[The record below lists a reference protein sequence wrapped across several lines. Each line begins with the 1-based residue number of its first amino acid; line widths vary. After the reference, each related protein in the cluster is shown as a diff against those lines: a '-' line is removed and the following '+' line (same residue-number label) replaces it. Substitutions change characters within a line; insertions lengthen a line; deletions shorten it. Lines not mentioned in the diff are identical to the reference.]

1 MAIKGSL
8 KEASLPDVIQL
19 LFLGRRTGCLALADR
34 HNFGTIYFE
43 EGHIVYAA
51 IVNRRD
57 RLGDILVKSGRISP
71 ETLRQAINRQEGD
84 REHKLGEILVE
95 LGALKRE
102 ELESYMR
109 LQIEEAVYYLFT
121 WTSGTFNFEAGV
133 RPEQEDFLVRIN
145 PEFLLLEG
153 ARRVDEWSLIEKKI
167 PSFDLIFA
175 VDPAHIGESAP
186 ELSAEQQRLL
196 PLLDGTRDVQA
207 VIEES
212 GLVEFEVGKALF
224 GLITAGFAH
233 RVGTSAA
240 APPKVND
247 GRVDE
252 HRNLGIAFYKAA
264 MLDEALREFRRVA
277 DLRPTDASAPFYLG
291 LIALRQGR
299 WDEAAAGFK
308 QAADGAGAKP
318 AALHNLG
325 YALERLGRL
334 DEAEAAFGDAAAR
347 ARDDA
352 RIMLGWSVVA
362 LKRGEHQV
370 AQGRLARAFELLG
383 GSRRPRCG
391 TGRQRWRAPGSTTA
405 RVRCGRRAPASR
417 RFRGVPYCRTI
428 SRCCSSRP
436 ATWPRPRR
444 RSAPRWPRIPRCR
457 RSPRTSPTSSIGTG
471 ATTRRA
477 RPTSARP
484 SSPRTWATICTSSWG
499 TSPTSAA
506 TNPWRARAGAGPLRS
521 IQATSWPGRTSRCWT
536 WRRDGRRRGVR
547 PPGAPDLA
555 HERLHARSV
564 QRQVHPA
571 PHRRADAG
579 LRRPHLLTTTAPSW
593 TARPAST
600 SGCGTRSRS
609 TSLASTAT
617 PRPGTC
623 CGATCCPCCS
633 TRPRIEVRVW
643 SAGCASGEEPYTLAM
658 LAADHLDRAGRGDEL
673 AR

>member
-43 EGHIVYAA
+43 EGHIIYAA

-57 RLGDILVKSGRISP
+57 RLGDILLRSGRLTP
-71 ETLRQAINRQEGD
+71 AQLQQAVERQEGD

-95 LGALKRE
+95 LGFVGRSD
-102 ELESYMR
+102 LESHIR

-133 RPEQEDFLVRIN
+133 RPEREDFLVRIN

-167 PSFDLIFA
+167 PSFDLIFS
-175 VDPAHIGESAP
+175 VDPAHIGESSP
-186 ELSAEQQRLL
+186 ELSASQHRLV

-212 GLVEFEVGKALF
+212 GLVEFEVGKALY

-233 RVGTSAA
+233 RTGTSAA
-240 APPKVND
+240 AAPKVND

-277 DLRPTDASAPFYLG
+277 DLRPTDSSAPFYLG
-291 LIALRQGR
+291 LIAVRQGR
-299 WDEAAAGFK
+299 WDEAAAAFK
-308 QAADGAGAKP
+308 QAAGAAGAKP

-334 DEAEAAFGDAAAR
+334 DEAEAAYGDAAGR

-370 AQGRLARAFELLG
+370 AQGRLARTLELLG
-383 GSRRPRCG
+383 PK
-391 TGRQRWRAPGSTTA
+391 P
-405 RVRCGRRAPASR
+405 APALW
-417 RFRGVPYCRTI
+417 YWA
-428 SRCCSSRP
+428 
-436 ATWPRPRR
+436 ATLA
-444 RSAPRWPRIPRCR
+444 SA
-457 RSPRTSPTSSIGTG
+457 GLDDATG
-471 ATTRRA
+471 ALQAARSGVGTYPANAVLQNNLAVLLELTGDSQGAEAALRA
-477 RPTSARP
+477 ALGEDPSLAQVSKNLADILYRNGRYEEARE
-484 SSPRTWATICTSSWG
+484 SYER
-499 TSPTSAA
+499 AA
-506 TNPWRARAGAGPLRS
+506 KL
-521 IQATSWPGRTSRCWT
+521 
-536 WRRDGRRRGVR
+536 
-547 PPGAPDLA
+547 APDLGDDLYFKLGNIA
-555 HERLHARSV
+555 YKRRDKARARESWS
-564 QRQVHPA
+564 
-571 PHRRADAG
+571 RATE
-579 LRRPHLLTTTAPSW
+579 LN
-593 TARPAST
+593 
-600 SGCGTRSRS
+600 
-609 TSLASTAT
+609 
-617 PRPGTC
+617 PG
-623 CGATCCPCCS
+623 
-633 TRPRIEVRVW
+633 
-643 SAGCASGEEPYTLAM
+643 
-658 LAADHLDRAGRGDEL
+658 HEL
-673 AR
+673 ARSNLEMLDMTP